1 MIKAR
6 AIYRSGFFFLSKFA
20 PLKVN
25 DSLGLNFNQLNFLKM
40 SKTVLTNDTYSNE
53 LQVYVNQE
61 RAAVDLANSVGKL
74 LFDKSIELVLFRN
87 HLADTSVTEILRL
100 HKYAAEVVGKPI
112 SVFDTADLAKE
123 LYEMELA
130 PAKIDI
136 GKLASEWLSAR
147 DHYKTHREFLSD
159 KLSNFM
165 IDAGNEIE
173 PRDVVLYGFG
183 RIGRLAARELIKQAG
198 KGQQLRLRAIVTREN
213 DEVSLKKRAALF
225 ENDSVHGRFKGTVD
239 IDYEHKALLIN
250 GQRVYM
256 IATNDPA
263 TVDYTSYGI
272 DNALMIDNTGV
283 LKDRAGL
290 SKHLEAKGVSKV
302 ILTAPGK
309 EVPNIV
315 YGINH
320 RDLDIENETIFS
332 AASCTT
338 NAICPILFTVNNAL
352 KLDKGH
358 IETVHAYTNDQNL
371 LDNMHKKSRRGRSAA
386 INMVITE
393 TGAGKAVTKVIPELA
408 DKLTANAVRVPTPNG
423 SLAIIHAYVEKPTTK
438 DEINAIIRKQAL
450 EGDLVNQIYYS
461 ISEELVSSDIIGN
474 ECCSVFDSQA
484 TIVSADGKG
493 IVLYVWYD
501 NEFGYTKQVIRL
513 AKYVAKVRR
522 NMYY

>member
-1 MIKAR
+1 MMYTI
-6 AIYRSGFFFLSKFA
+6 FFNPLSI
-20 PLKVN
+20 N
-25 DSLGLNFNQLNFLKM
+25 YM
-40 SKTVLTNDTYSNE
+40 SQSVLANDTYSNE

-61 RAAVDLANSVGKL
+61 KAAVDLANSVGKL

-112 SVFDTADLAKE
+112 SIFDTADLAKE
-123 LYEMELA
+123 LYAMELA

-136 GKLASEWLSAR
+136 GKLASEWLNGR
-147 DHYKTHREFLSD
+147 EHYKSHREFLND
-159 KLSNFM
+159 RLNNFM
-165 IDAGNEIE
+165 MDAGNSIE

-213 DEVSLKKRAALF
+213 DELSLKKRAALF

-239 IDYEHKALLIN
+239 IDYEGKALLIN
-250 GQRVYM
+250 GQRVHM
-256 IATNDPA
+256 IATNDPSN
-263 TVDYTSYGI
+263 VDYTQYGI
-272 DNALMIDNTGV
+272 NNALMIDNTGV
-283 LKDRAGL
+283 LKDREGL
-290 SKHLEAKGVSKV
+290 SKHLKSNGVSKV

-352 KLDKGH
+352 ELDKGH

-386 INMVITE
+386 VNMVITE

-408 DKLTANAVRVPTPNG
+408 NKLTANAVRVPTPNG
-423 SLAIIHAYVEKPTTK
+423 SLAIIHAYVNKPTTK
-438 DEINAIIRKQAL
+438 EEVNAIIRKQAL
-450 EGDLVNQIYYS
+450 DGDLVNQIYYS

-474 ECCSVFDSQA
+474 ECCSVFDSEA

-522 NMYY
+522 NIYY